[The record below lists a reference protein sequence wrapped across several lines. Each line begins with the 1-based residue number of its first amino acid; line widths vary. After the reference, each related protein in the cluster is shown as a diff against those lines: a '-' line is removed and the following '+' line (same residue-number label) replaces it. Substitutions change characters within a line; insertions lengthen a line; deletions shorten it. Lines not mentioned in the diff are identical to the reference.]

1 VRFDI
6 NLASR
11 PFQDARSV
19 FKRWG
24 SVLAG
29 IACITAALVLIDFT
43 HWRDNRVIN
52 EKMSKVQ
59 QDIDQ
64 LDAQRNANQAL
75 LNQPANHETR
85 ERSQF
90 LNGIILRK
98 SFSWTRVFSD
108 LERIMPTRV
117 HLVKIEPELTQ
128 QNELKLKMTVEGKS
142 RDKALDLVR
151 KLETSSQFK
160 QARIDAET
168 AKTGSDAE
176 GAAVEFDI
184 SAVYVPPTPAPKTSA
199 GKDTEEGQ

>member
-1 VRFDI
+1 LRFDI

-11 PFQDARSV
+11 PFQDARSI

-24 SVLAG
+24 AILGG

-52 EKMSKVQ
+52 EKMAKVQ
-59 QDIDQ
+59 HDIDQ

-75 LNQPANHETR
+75 LNLPANHETR

-90 LNGIILRK
+90 LNGIIMR
-98 SFSWTRVFSD
+98 S
-108 LERIMPTRV
+108 RV
-117 HLVKIEPELTQ
+117 HLVKIEPELNQ
-128 QNELKLKMTVEGKS
+128 QNELKLKMTVEGTS

-151 KLETSSQFK
+151 KLETSNQFK

-168 AKTGSDAE
+168 AKTGSAAE
-176 GAAVEFDI
+176 GTVEFDI
-184 SAVYVPPTPAPKTSA
+184 SAVYVPPTPTPKTSA
-199 GKDTEEGQ
+199 GRDTEEGQ

>member
-1 VRFDI
+1 MRFDV

-11 PFQDARSV
+11 PFQDARTI

-24 SVLAG
+24 SVLGG
-29 IACITAALVLIDFT
+29 IACITAALLLIDFT

-52 EKMSKVQ
+52 EKMAKVQ
-59 QDIDQ
+59 QDIEQ
-64 LDAQRNANQAL
+64 LDAQRNANEAL

-85 ERSQF
+85 QRSQF
-90 LNGIILRK
+90 LNGIIMRK
-98 SFSWTRVFSD
+98 SFSWTRVFTD

-151 KLETSSQFK
+151 KLETSNEFR
-160 QARIDAET
+160 QARIDTET
-168 AKTGSDAE
+168 AKTGNDAE
-176 GAAVEFDI
+176 GAVEFDI
-184 SAVYVPPTPAPKTSA
+184 SAVYVPPAPEAKTSA
-199 GKDTEEGQ
+199 GKDTEEGE